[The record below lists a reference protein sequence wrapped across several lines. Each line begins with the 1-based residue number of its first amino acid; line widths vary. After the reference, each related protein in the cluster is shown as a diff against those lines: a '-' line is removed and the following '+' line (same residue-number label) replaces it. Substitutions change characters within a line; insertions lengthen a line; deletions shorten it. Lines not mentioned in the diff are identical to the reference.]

1 MRFINPKTDFAFKK
15 IFGSDRSK
23 DILISFLNALL
34 YRGEPVIADLEI
46 LDPYIAPKIEG
57 LKDTF
62 VDVRAR
68 LRDGRRVIIEMQVLN
83 VEGFEKRVLYNAA
96 KSYSTQLLVGEA
108 YQQLAAVVAL
118 TITDFVMFPECDELE
133 SVFVL
138 KERVRMTDYRE
149 GDMQLVFVE
158 LPKFTKEL
166 DELET
171 PMDKWLYFLRNA
183 PGLEVI
189 PETMETSPE
198 MRHAFEIANQANM
211 TPEEL
216 HLQERKMIY
225 IHDTRNAIVRA
236 AREAAEAAAAAA
248 RAEAEAAAAI
258 AEAKAVAEAS
268 AKAHADGHAD
278 GQTEMARQIARRL
291 LSQMDDAQIAEITGL
306 SLEEVAALRTLGLTR
321 T

>member
-1 MRFINPKTDFAFKK
+1 
-15 IFGSDRSK
+15 
-23 DILISFLNALL
+23 
-34 YRGEPVIADLEI
+34 
-46 LDPYIAPKIEG
+46 
-57 LKDTF
+57 
-62 VDVRAR
+62 
-68 LRDGRRVIIEMQVLN
+68 MQVLN